1 MYEFLLTEGGGMF
14 GGLFGSSA
22 GIVTTIVYVAAFIGI
37 VYFLMI
43 RPSQKEQKKQAAMK
57 QSMEVGDYI
66 VTTSGFYGEIIDV
79 SEEDIIVEFGNNKN
93 CRIPMK
99 KEAVA
104 TLEKRNSDSS
114 AS

>member
-1 MYEFLLTEGGGMF
+1 MIQLLLTETASGGIF
-14 GGLFGSSA
+14 GNLFGSGS
-22 GIVTTIVYVAAFIGI
+22 GIAMTIIYVIAFIAI

-43 RPSQKEQKKQAAMK
+43 RPSQNEQKKQNAMK

-66 VTTSGFYGEIIDV
+66 VTTSGFYGEIIDI
-79 SEEDIIVEFGNNKN
+79 SEDDIIVEFGNNKN

-104 TLEKRNSDSS
+104 TLEKKESNK
-114 AS
+114 